1 MFKNYLKIAWRNIIR
16 NKAFSSINILGLA
29 IGIAASLLILQY
41 VAFELSYDKFHAQ
54 GNRIFRVQQDR
65 YNDGKLSTQWAA
77 GAYAVGNHAKLAFP
91 EVEEYVKMVRSG
103 PLMVDYNNN
112 NIKVEKVYYTGSSF
126 FSVFTYPLLAGDKKT
141 VLDAPKTVAISASLA
156 QRLFGKEE
164 ALGKTIRLNQ
174 EVAFKVTGVFRDISV
189 NSHLKADML
198 LPYARYL
205 DIVKPGDPETAWDW
219 DGCLTYLLLR
229 PGADARAV
237 EKKFPALVQKFTG
250 DYFSKL
256 NAQVIY
262 HLQPLKDI
270 HLYSHYMEEAEANG
284 DGNTVYLLLGIAFFI
299 IVIAWINYINLA
311 TARAINRAVEVGI
324 RKTVGSMKSQLMKQ
338 FLLEAALLN
347 AIAVGLALL
356 IVLAATPFFNELT
369 GLQLS
374 FSSLNNYAFWLT
386 LLGLFLAG
394 SFLSGLYPA
403 FILAAFKPVV
413 VLKGKGIASR
423 QGSALR
429 KSLVVCQFAASLFL
443 LIGTLTVY
451 RQIQFMRT
459 QKLGM
464 NINQTLVVSTPIVVK
479 NDSSFL
485 HYTKAFKQEL
495 LRDPSIRIIAAS
507 SIVPGRTSGWNAG
520 AIRIKG
526 QDIAVG
532 KQYRIIDIDDDF
544 VPAYELKLLAGRNFS
559 DKFGM
564 DSNAVIFNRVAARQ
578 LGFDNPEDAV
588 GKVIDFWGTMC
599 TITGVVDNFHQQ
611 TLREA
616 YDALILKRQ
625 PGQRGYF
632 SIKIDANQ
640 AQRAIAVVQRNWNT
654 FFPGNPLEYFFL
666 DQHFNDQYEAD
677 RRFGRVFGL
686 FTTLAILV
694 ACLGLFGLASF
705 TTVQRTKEIGIRK
718 VLGASVMEIVTLLY
732 KEFAMLIGIAFIVAT
747 PLAWYASARWLE
759 NYAFHTSLYWWL
771 FVLPF
776 SLILL
781 IAFATVSFQSIKAA
795 LTNPV
800 TSLRT
805 E

>member
-41 VAFELSYDKFHAQ
+41 VAFELSYDKFHV
-54 GNRIFRVQQDR
+54 NTSRIYRVQQDR

-77 GAYAVGNHAKLAFP
+77 GAYAVGNHAKQAFP
-91 EVEEYVKMVRSG
+91 EVEEYVKMVRSS
-103 PLMVDYNNN
+103 PLMVDYNNS
-112 NIKVEKVYYTGSSF
+112 NIKVEKTYFTSSSF
-126 FSVFTYPLLAGDKKT
+126 FAVFTYPLLAGDPKT
-141 VLDAPKTVAISASLA
+141 VLDAPNTVAISASLA
-156 QRLFGKEE
+156 RRLFGKEE
-164 ALGKTIRLNQ
+164 ALGKTIRLNR
-174 EVAFKVTGVFRDISV
+174 EVACKVTGVFSDIPV
-189 NSHLKADML
+189 NSHLKIDL
-198 LPYARYL
+198 LRPYVRYQEL
-205 DIVKPGDPETAWDW
+205 VKPNDPETAWDW

-229 PGADARAV
+229 PGADPKAV
-237 EKKFPALVQKFTG
+237 ERKFPALVEKSVG
-250 DYFSKL
+250 DYYRKF
-256 NAQVIY
+256 NAQVIF
-262 HLQPLKDI
+262 HLQPLPDI

-324 RKTVGSMKSQLMKQ
+324 RKTVGSLKSQLMKQ

-347 AIAVGLALL
+347 AMAVGLALL
-356 IVLAATPFFNELT
+356 MVLIATPFFNDLT
-369 GLQLS
+369 GLRLS

-403 FILAAFKPVV
+403 FILAGFKPVA
-413 VLKGKGIASR
+413 VLKGKAIASR

-451 RQIQFMRT
+451 SQIQFMRK

-464 NINQTLVVSTPIVVK
+464 NIDQTLVVSTPIVVK

-485 HYTKAFKQEL
+485 QYTKAFKQEL
-495 LRDPSIRIIAAS
+495 QRDPSIRMIAAS
-507 SIVPGRTSGWNAG
+507 SIVPGRASGWNAG
-520 AIRIKG
+520 AIRLKG
-526 QDIAVG
+526 QDLAVG
-532 KQYRIIDIDDDF
+532 KQYRIIDVDDDF

-559 DKFGM
+559 DKYGM
-564 DSNAVIFNRVAARQ
+564 DSTAVIFNRVAAKQ

-588 GKVIDFWGTMC
+588 GKVIDFWGTMY

-632 SIKIDANQ
+632 SIKIDGNQ
-640 AQRAIAVVQRNWNT
+640 ARRAIAVVERNWNT

-686 FTTLAILV
+686 FTVLAILV

-718 VLGASVMEIVTLLY
+718 VLGASVMEIVGLLY
-732 KEFAMLIGIAFIVAT
+732 KEFAVLIGVAFIVAA
-747 PLAWYASARWLE
+747 PLAWFASVRWLE
-759 NYAFHTSLYWWL
+759 NYAFHTDLYWWL

-776 SLILL
+776 SLILV